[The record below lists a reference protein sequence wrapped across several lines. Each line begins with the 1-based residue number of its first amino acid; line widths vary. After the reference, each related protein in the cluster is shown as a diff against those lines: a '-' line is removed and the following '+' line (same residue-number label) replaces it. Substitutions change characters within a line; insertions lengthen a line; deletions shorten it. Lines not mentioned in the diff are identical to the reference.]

1 VCISGYVTSLKIGS
15 EARWRAHR
23 AAAMHGKVAN
33 EVKKHFRYTDIR
45 ISNTGGAKK
54 WQCTFCELQI
64 TGSATKLK
72 AHLLGVNGQGIIA
85 CVAVSVDAKMAIVA
99 LEEEFPAGGKQ
110 AYSLVQSSSGSSR
123 QPLIP
128 EVFARLSKDEVDS
141 AIALWIYVNGIPF
154 NVVRY
159 V

>member
-1 VCISGYVTSLKIGS
+1 
-15 EARWRAHR
+15 
-23 AAAMHGKVAN
+23 MHVKVAN
-33 EVKKHFRYTDIR
+33 VVKKHFRYTDIR

-72 AHLLGVNGQGIIA
+72 AHLLGVTGQGVIA
-85 CVAVSVDAKMAIVA
+85 CVAVSVDAKRAIVA
-99 LEEEFPAGGKQ
+99 HEEEFPAGGKQ
-110 AYSLVQSSSGSSR
+110 PAYSLAQSSSGSSR
-123 QPLIP
+123 QLLIP
-128 EVFARLSKDEVDS
+128 EVFARLSKDEVAS